1 MSNEDKI
8 QIFKPFGPPI
18 AKFEVKNSIIK
29 KINSYVDELI
39 EDKQKSAKLDA
50 GKSLAGQVN
59 QEIEFEKNFN
69 EEVIIPALLNQIK
82 NYIFI
87 NTKKKI
93 SEHTFENIWVVRQ
106 FENEYNPTHY
116 HSGHISG
123 VGYLKVPES
132 FGESSQKSKLQNP
145 NGKLEFIHGS
155 KMFLCESNVKIT
167 PKIGDFYLFPHYM
180 MHNVYPFKGSGERRS
195 ISFNVSFD
203 HNIFDVFSGN

>member
-18 AKFEVKNSIIK
+18 AKFELKNNIIK

-59 QEIEFEKNFN
+59 QEIEFEKNFK

-82 NYIFI
+82 NYVFI

-93 SEHTFENIWVVRQ
+93 SKHTFENIWVVRQ

-132 FGESSQKSKLQNP
+132 FGESSQKNKLQNP

-155 KMFLCESNVKIT
+155 KMFLSESNVKIT

-180 MHNVYPFKGSGERRS
+180 MHNVYPFKSDGERRS
-195 ISFNVSFD
+195 ISFNAEID
-203 HNIFDVFSGN
+203 EEIFNVYAPS